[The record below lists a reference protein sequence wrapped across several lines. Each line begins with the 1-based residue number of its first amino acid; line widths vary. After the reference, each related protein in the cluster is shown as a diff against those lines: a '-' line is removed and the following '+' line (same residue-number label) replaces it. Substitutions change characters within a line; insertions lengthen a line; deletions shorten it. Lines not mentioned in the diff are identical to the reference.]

1 MKITYVAIDVLLC
14 LCLISSQAIARAS
27 IRRPNPDDVNENE
40 LKNRFSAE
48 MNHYGKYT
56 N

>member
-14 LCLISSQAIARAS
+14 LCLISSQAIARAG